1 MAASLRVAGEE
12 PIADGLELEQHLL
25 EPELVRLMHHDEE
38 QLVVDGRVR
47 RELLER
53 QELRE
58 LQVSGVGQEVDVGL
72 ARPAEAS
79 LLPVAHRSRAYGRI
93 AAAGYPFDTGSHIL
107 SGLAKGAALDDIER
121 TEERVGR
128 PDPET
133 PPSVDADDPSEL
145 LIPGAEEIL
154 ALVTV
159 GAADGITIQDAQGR
173 LVYANLAAARFS
185 GYESVEAFLGA
196 EPTERL
202 AHWEILTEDG
212 DPFPVEDLPG
222 RRVLVGETVSE
233 AVLRVRDRRDG
244 REFWSLVKATATFD
258 DLGRV
263 RYAINVFRE
272 ITGQKE
278 AELAASA
285 RATGRSPSATWSG
298 RVRTRRP

>member
-1 MAASLRVAGEE
+1 V
-12 PIADGLELEQHLL
+12 
-25 EPELVRLMHHDEE
+25 HHDEE

-58 LQVSGVGQEVDVGL
+58 LQVPRVGQEVDVGL

-93 AAAGYPFDTGSHIL
+93 ATAGYPFDTGSHIL
-107 SGLAKGAALDDIER
+107 SGLAKGTALDDIER
-121 TEERVGR
+121 TEERDGR
-128 PDPET
+128 SDPET
-133 PPSVDADDPSEL
+133 LPSVDADDASEL

-173 LVYANLAAARFS
+173 LVYANLAAGRLS

-212 DPFPVEDLPG
+212 DPFPVEHLPG
-222 RRVLVGETVSE
+222 RRVLVGEME
-233 AVLRVRDRRDG
+233 AEAMIRVRDRRDE

-258 DLGRV
+258 ARGGV

-278 AELAASA
+278 VELAAQ
-285 RATGRSPSATWSG
+285 RQATQMSHLYAATP
-298 RVRTRRP
+298 RP